1 MTLLTVNGIK
11 KSFGGL
17 KALNDVNLNVEEGTV
32 HAVIGPNGAG
42 KSTLLHTFVGKLK
55 PDEGAILFNGDA
67 VPGQGSDA
75 DQPTGHKPGVSNARD
90 LFRAV
95 DAGKRHDSGFG

>member
-32 HAVIGPNGAG
+32 PR
-42 KSTLLHTFVGKLK
+42 
-55 PDEGAILFNGDA
+55 GDWA
-67 VPGQGSDA
+67 QWRREIDPAAHLCWQA
-75 DQPTGHKPGVSNARD
+75 QTR
-90 LFRAV
+90 
-95 DAGKRHDSGFG
+95 

>member
-1 MTLLTVNGIK
+1 MSLLTVNGIK

-42 KSTLLHTFVGKLK
+42 QIDPAAHLC
-55 PDEGAILFNGDA
+55 
-67 VPGQGSDA
+67 GQA
-75 DQPTGHKPGVSNARD
+75 QTR
-90 LFRAV
+90 
-95 DAGKRHDSGFG
+95 